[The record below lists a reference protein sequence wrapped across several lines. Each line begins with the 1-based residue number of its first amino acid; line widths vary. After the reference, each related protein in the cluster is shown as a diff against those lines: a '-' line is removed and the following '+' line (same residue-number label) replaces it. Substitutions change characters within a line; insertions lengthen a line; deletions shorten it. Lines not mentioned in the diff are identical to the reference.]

1 MKNDELFE
9 KLTETIKKEKQETAQ
24 NLADYFGLKRTD
36 GMKSLKEFLSSGL
49 ITDEQKLLLS
59 DLAEHRRILPQKAET
74 DTSGKVFVSMCM
86 NKKKYDFIE
95 DVRSG
100 LQKGIEDSGNVPYF
114 IDKDVYNENMI
125 VHLFKQIEQCRFLV
139 ADFTTQNTGV
149 YYEAGY
155 ARALGKTTI
164 FTCRA
169 DDFENVHFDIQQI
182 HFIIWKDPDDLA
194 KRLTDYIVSFGLDQ
208 KIE

>member
-1 MKNDELFE
+1 MKNDELFA
-9 KLTETIKKEKQETAQ
+9 KLTETIQEKKETADG
-24 NLADYFGLKRTD
+24 LAEYFGLKPSE
-36 GMKSLKEFLSSGL
+36 GMKSIKDFLSSGL

-59 DLAEHRRILPQKAET
+59 DLAEHKRILPKKEEQE
-74 DTSGKVFVSMCM
+74 TSGKVFVSMCM

-95 DVRSG
+95 DVRYG
-100 LQKGIEDSGNVPYF
+100 LKKGIEDSGNTPYF
-114 IDKDVYNENMI
+114 IDKDVYNDNMV
-125 VHLFKQIEQCRFLV
+125 VHLFQQIEQCKFMV

-182 HFIIWKDPDDLA
+182 HFIIWKDPEDLA
-194 KRLTDYIVSFGLDQ
+194 KRLTDYIVRFGLDE
-208 KIE
+208 KE

>member
-1 MKNDELFE
+1 MKNDELLE
-9 KLTETIKKEKQETAQ
+9 KLTETIKEKKETADS
-24 NLADYFGLKRTD
+24 LAEYFGLKPAE

-59 DLAEHRRILPQKAET
+59 DLAEHKRILPAKEAAEE
-74 DTSGKVFVSMCM
+74 TSGKVFVSMCM

-95 DVRSG
+95 DVRKG
-100 LQKGIEDSGNVPYF
+100 LKQGIEDSGNIPYF

-125 VHLFKQIEQCRFLV
+125 VHLFKQIEQCRFMV

-182 HFIIWKDPDDLA
+182 HFIIWKDSDDLA
-194 KRLTDYIVSFGLDQ
+194 KKLTDYIIRFGLDQ
-208 KIE
+208 KTK